1 MTRFEETLRRPRSC
15 RWLALAS
22 KISSVCVIPLIAF
35 YIFAP
40 SWTLR
45 LWAGGLLAA
54 AALFVVS
61 DMFLRDLYASLA
73 VLLTLSPFWVA
84 VGSVALSQKKDFD
97 PLHLLLTAPL
107 VAAGIV
113 GLLRWLPARRE
124 PIQSPQRNAGS
135 RPSSGDSSAS
145 ETPSSHG
152 PRG

>member
-1 MTRFEETLRRPRSC
+1 
-15 RWLALAS
+15 
-22 KISSVCVIPLIAF
+22 LIAI

-54 AALFVVS
+54 VALFVFS
-61 DMFLRDLYASLA
+61 DMFLRDLYLSLA
-73 VLLTLSPFWVA
+73 VLLTLSPFGVA
-84 VGSVALSQKKDFD
+84 VGSVALSQKKDFE

-113 GLLRWLPARRE
+113 GLLRWLRARRE
-124 PIQSPQRNAGS
+124 PIQPPQHNAGS
-135 RPSSGDSSAS
+135 RPFSADSSAS
-145 ETPSSHG
+145 EISSSLG